1 MELLIL
7 SGSFT
12 SLSLWLLAL
21 TLPSPKTNSPSKASI
36 RLVRSIPAFGPHQYL
51 HISPDKDTVYATT
64 WSLPPSLHAFSLP
77 TLQHLGAAPITAT
90 SSYITI
96 RDNWMYSAGGP
107 TGEVHR
113 LPFPEPVKEQQFL
126 FVPEDELETA
136 DKTRVALRTGSH
148 AIEFSAGD
156 LTRAYVPVLGTDA
169 VHIYIVDPV
178 TGLLAEEKVLKTP
191 EGSGPRHLKV
201 HPNGQVLYVVTE
213 HDNTL
218 LTYLLSSLEL
228 LSTHTLYPLPTSPSS
243 PNVAVGHASYRGDTL
258 MLSPSATT
266 LFTTTRGATPAT
278 RGWLAAFPLT
288 SSGLIA
294 PLSPDSAEITYWH
307 TPTSG
312 GKANAIDVM
321 SGEKDKVL
329 LVLTDDDP
337 SSRTIVP
344 PWDDIQPSLYVID
357 YTLPKSPSSGGSF
370 SIVASIADP
379 KIGGTSHA
387 LFIPGLRTD
396 GNAAEGRHDEL

>member
-21 TLPSPKTNSPSKASI
+21 TLPSPTASPPSEASI
-36 RLVRSIPAFGPHQYL
+36 RLVRSILALGPHQYL
-51 HISPDKDTVYATT
+51 HSSPTKDV
-64 WSLPPSLHAFSLP
+64 
-77 TLQHLGAAPITAT
+77 HLGAAPITAT

-96 RDNWMYSAGGP
+96 RDKWMYSAGGP

-136 DKTRVALRTGSH
+136 DKTRAALRTGSH
-148 AIEFSAGD
+148 AIEFSEGD
-156 LTRAYVPVLGTDA
+156 VARAYVPVLGTDT

-178 TGLLAEEKVLKTP
+178 TGLLAEKKVLKTP
-191 EGSGPRHLKV
+191 EGSGPRHLKL

-218 LTYLLSSLEL
+218 LTYSLPSLKL
-228 LSTHTLYPLPTSPSS
+228 LSTHTLYPPATSLSS
-243 PNVAVGHASYRGDTL
+243 PKVPVDHPSYRGDTL

-294 PLSPDSAEITYWH
+294 PLSSDSAEITYWL

-312 GKANAIDVM
+312 GKANAIDVL
-321 SGEKDKVL
+321 SYPGEKDKVL

-337 SSRTIVP
+337 SSLSFQWRI
-344 PWDDIQPSLYVID
+344 IQHR
-357 YTLPKSPSSGGSF
+357 
-370 SIVASIADP
+370 SIN
-379 KIGGTSHA
+379 H
-387 LFIPGLRTD
+387 
-396 GNAAEGRHDEL
+396 

>member
-21 TLPSPKTNSPSKASI
+21 TLPSPKINSPSEASI

-218 LTYLLSSLEL
+218 LTYSLPSLEL
-228 LSTHTLYPLPTSPSS
+228 LSTHTLYPPATSPSS
-243 PNVAVGHASYRGDTL
+243 PKVPVGHASYRGDTL

-294 PLSPDSAEITYWH
+294 PL
-307 TPTSG
+307 G
-312 GKANAIDVM
+312 GKANAIDVL
-321 SGEKDKVL
+321 SYPGEKDKVL

-337 SSRTIVP
+337 SSRTISP

-379 KIGGTSHA
+379 EIGGTSHA
-387 LFIPGLRTD
+387 LFIPGLETD
-396 GNAAEGRHDEL
+396 GDAAEGRHDEL

>member
-21 TLPSPKTNSPSKASI
+21 TLPSPIANPPSEASL
-36 RLVRSIPAFGPHQYL
+36 RLLRSIPAFGPHQYL
-51 HISPDKDTVYATT
+51 HLSPSKDAVYATT
-64 WSLPPSLHAFSLP
+64 WSLPPMLHAFSLP
-77 TLQHLGAAPITAT
+77 KLEHLGAAPITAT

-96 RDNWMYSAGGP
+96 RGKWMYSAGGP

-126 FVPEDELETA
+126 FVSEDELETA
-136 DKTRVALRTGSH
+136 DKTRDDVA
-148 AIEFSAGD
+148 
-156 LTRAYVPVLGTDA
+156 TRAYVPVLGTDK
-169 VHIYIVDPV
+169 VHIYLVDPA
-178 TGLLAEEKVLKTP
+178 TGLLSEEKVLKTP
-191 EGSGPRHLKV
+191 EGSGPRHLKL

-218 LTYLLSSLEL
+218 LTYSLPSLEL
-228 LSTHTLYPLPTSPSS
+228 LSTHTLYPPATSSSS
-243 PNVAVGHASYRGDTL
+243 PKAPADQASYRGDTL

-288 SSGLIA
+288 SS
-294 PLSPDSAEITYWH
+294 EITYWL

-321 SGEKDKVL
+321 LYPGE
-329 LVLTDDDP
+329 
-337 SSRTIVP
+337 RTNR
-344 PWDDIQPSLYVID
+344 
-357 YTLPKSPSSGGSF
+357 GSF
-370 SIVASIADP
+370 SVVASITDSE
-379 KIGGTSHA
+379 IGGTSHA
-387 LFIPGLRTD
+387 VFIPGLGTD
-396 GNAAEGRHDEL
+396 GDAAEGRHDEL